1 MNMGE
6 ERTREDM
13 SMKQDYRK
21 TIYACFIGYIVQA
34 IINNFVPLLFL
45 TFQGSYGIPLSK
57 ITLLVTFNF
66 GLQLVIDLVS
76 VTFVDRIGYRVSM
89 VIAHIFAATGILLL
103 TRLPELTGDP
113 FTGLLI
119 AVTVY
124 AIGGGLLEV
133 LVSPVVEACPSDNKE
148 KTMSM
153 LHSFY
158 CWGHVGVV
166 MISTIFF
173 GIFGMKSWKIM
184 ACIWALLPLC
194 NALLFARVPIASL
207 IGEGERGLS
216 MKELGKQKLFWI
228 LMLMMLCAG
237 ASEQSVSQW
246 ASTFAEKGL
255 GVSKTVGDL
264 AGPMAFAVLMGCARA
279 LYGKYGHRIDLNQF
293 MFGSSLLCIGSYL
306 CIALMPG
313 SVFGLVGCAVC
324 GFSVGI
330 MWPGTFSKAAAAIPR
345 GGTALF
351 ALMALA
357 GDVGCSTGPTLV
369 GMVSSYFN
377 EDLKKGIL
385 AAAVFPLLLLA
396 SLLFLSDWVYLK
408 K

>member
-1 MNMGE
+1 
-6 ERTREDM
+6 
-13 SMKQDYRK
+13 MKQDYRK

-34 IINNFVPLLFL
+34 IVNNFVPLLFL

-57 ITLLVTFNF
+57 ITMLVTFNF
-66 GLQLVIDLVS
+66 GLQLVIDLIS
-76 VTFVDRIGYRVSM
+76 VTFVDRIGYRASM
-89 VIAHIFAATGILLL
+89 VTAHVFATAGILLL
-103 TRLPELTGDP
+103 TVLPELFADP
-113 FTGLLI
+113 FVGLLI

-133 LVSPVVEACPSDNKE
+133 LVSPVVEACPSDHKE

-166 MISTIFF
+166 LISTMFF
-173 GIFGMKSWKIM
+173 GIFGIENWKIM
-184 ACIWALLPLC
+184 ACIWALIPLC
-194 NALLFARVPIASL
+194 NTFLFARVPIASL
-207 IGEGERGLS
+207 MEEGEKGLS
-216 MKELGKQKLFWI
+216 MKALAKQKLFWV

-255 GVSKTVGDL
+255 GVSKTMGDL
-264 AGPMAFAVLMGCARA
+264 TGPMAFAVLMGSSRA
-279 LYGKYGHRIDLNQF
+279 LYGKYGDRINLDRF
-293 MFGSSLLCIGSYL
+293 MAGSSVLCIGAYL
-306 CIALMPG
+306 CIALIPG
-313 SVFGLVGCAVC
+313 PVFGLVGCAVC

-330 MWPGTFSKAAAAIPR
+330 MWPGTFSKASAAIPK

-357 GDVGCSTGPTLV
+357 GDIGCSGGPTLV
-369 GMVSSYFN
+369 GMISSYFN

-385 AAAVFPLLLLA
+385 AAAVFPLSLLV
-396 SLLFLSDWVYLK
+396 SLLFLSDWVYLGK
-408 K
+408 RR